1 MMPTLEMTAGRGDA
15 LPSLSLSAVAPC
27 YDEAGNLAELH
38 RRLSAACSAVVGD
51 DYELILVN
59 DRSQDATWHL
69 LTELVAADRHVV
81 AVDLSR
87 NYGHELALTAGL
99 SLARGERIL
108 VLDADLQDPPELLVQ
123 MMAALDEGADL
134 VYGRR
139 VSRTGEPWWKRAT
152 SAMFYRV
159 LRSLTDVEIPLDA
172 GDFRLMTRRVLE
184 AFLAMPEQ
192 HRFVRGMVSWT
203 GFKQVP
209 LDYDRAERVAGVTK
223 YPLRKLMRLA
233 FDAITGF
240 SIRPLRIANYLSV
253 LLAFCAFATLGYV
266 FYSWWVGTAIPG
278 WTSVMTVVLLLGSFQ
293 MLVLGIMCEY
303 LGRLFVEAKRRPLFL
318 IDQVIRGTDP
328 PPNSPIAPDRAA

>member
-1 MMPTLEMTAGRGDA
+1 MIARPEMTASRNGA
-15 LPSLSLSAVAPC
+15 SPSVSLSAVVPC
-27 YDEAGNLAELH
+27 YNEAGNLAELH
-38 RRLSAACSAVVGD
+38 RRLGAACNEVAGD

-59 DRSQDATWHL
+59 DRSQDTTWYL
-69 LTELVAADRHVV
+69 LTELAARDRHVV

-99 SLARGERIL
+99 SLAGGERIL

-139 VSRTGEPWWKRAT
+139 ISRSGEPWWKRAT
-152 SAMFYRV
+152 AALFYRV
-159 LRSLTDVEIPLDA
+159 LRSLSDIEIPVDA

-209 LDYDRAERVAGVTK
+209 LDYDRAERFAGVTK
-223 YPLRKLMRLA
+223 YPLRKLLRLA

-253 LLAFCAFATLGYV
+253 LLASCAFATLGYV
-266 FYSWWVGTAIPG
+266 FYSWWIGTAIPG

-318 IDQVIRGTDP
+318 IDQVVRGTDP
-328 PPNSPIAPDRAA
+328 PPSSPTAPNRTV